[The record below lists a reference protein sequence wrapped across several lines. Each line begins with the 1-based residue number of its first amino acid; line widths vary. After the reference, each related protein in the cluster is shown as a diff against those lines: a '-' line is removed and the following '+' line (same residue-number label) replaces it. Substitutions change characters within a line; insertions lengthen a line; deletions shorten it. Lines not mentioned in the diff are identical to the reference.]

1 MKKAIQVPLSW
12 NTMTLA
18 KSIQLSRAMTTL
30 DQILRNKIVA
40 IIRGADPAD
49 VLRIAEA
56 LQSGGVNVLEVT
68 LNSPNAF
75 RVLTELS
82 GKMKN
87 MLIGAGTVL
96 SPVDAERSVEAG
108 AKFIISPNLNP
119 DTIAT
124 TKKLGVVSIP
134 GAYTATEVVNA
145 WSNGGDII
153 KIFPAASADYIKVL
167 RGPLSH
173 ILMMPTGGINPENIL
188 EFRKAGAVAFG
199 IGTSL
204 VDVKNKITDE
214 YLKRIAEN
222 ARKFV
227 TAISE

>member
-1 MKKAIQVPLSW
+1 
-12 NTMTLA
+12 
-18 KSIQLSRAMTTL
+18 
-30 DQILRNKIVA
+30 
-40 IIRGADPAD
+40 
-49 VLRIAEA
+49 
-56 LQSGGVNVLEVT
+56 
-68 LNSPNAF
+68 
-75 RVLTELS
+75 
-82 GKMKN
+82 
-87 MLIGAGTVL
+87 
-96 SPVDAERSVEAG
+96 
-108 AKFIISPNLNP
+108 
-119 DTIAT
+119 
-124 TKKLGVVSIP
+124 
-134 GAYTATEVVNA
+134 
-145 WSNGGDII
+145 
-153 KIFPAASADYIKVL
+153 L